1 MNDTRMTMTHR
12 NTELDA
18 LVARY
23 ALRVTARLSEA
34 ELTPPDVA
42 ERLRFAREQALGR
55 ARELRAV
62 VARPQATAV
71 GVGAGVIA
79 LSGGPRPS
87 TPKWARFG
95 WILPLLA
102 LVAGLVVIQYQQVGA
117 QVAAAAEI
125 DFDLLKDELP
135 PAAYSDPGFL
145 EFLKTPRD

>member
-1 MNDTRMTMTHR
+1 MSDTHLTMTHR
-12 NTELDA
+12 NVELEA
-18 LVARY
+18 MVARY

-34 ELTPPDVA
+34 ESTPDDVA
-42 ERLRFAREQALGR
+42 ERLRFARERALGR

-62 VARPQATAV
+62 VARPQTTAV
-71 GVGAGVIA
+71 GVGVLA

-87 TPKWARFG
+87 SPKWARFG
-95 WILPLLA
+95 WILPMLA

>member
-1 MNDTRMTMTHR
+1 MNDTRITMTHR
-12 NTELDA
+12 NVDPDA
-18 LVARY
+18 IVSRY
-23 ALRVTARLSEA
+23 ALRVTARLSET
-34 ELTPPDVA
+34 ELAPPDVA
-42 ERLRFAREQALGR
+42 ERLRFARERALGR

-62 VARPQATAV
+62 VAPAQTAN
-71 GVGAGVIA
+71 VGAGVLA
-79 LSGGPRPS
+79 LSGGPSPS
-87 TPKWARFG
+87 SPKWARFG

-102 LVAGLVVIQYQQVGA
+102 LLAGLVLIQHQHVGA